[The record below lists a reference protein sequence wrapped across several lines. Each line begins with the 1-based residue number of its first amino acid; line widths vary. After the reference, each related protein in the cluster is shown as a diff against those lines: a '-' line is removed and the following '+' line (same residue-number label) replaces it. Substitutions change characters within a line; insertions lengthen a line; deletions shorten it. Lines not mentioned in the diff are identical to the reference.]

1 MGRPSAWRWM
11 RPARPKRRT
20 SRSRSSTCAACP
32 LSTCPPSWRR
42 CRRLI
47 ARSWFT
53 RRRSSV
59 GLVVKSPPGS
69 ATTASTCW
77 RRRWPASEEWMHR
90 IRRRATRSS
99 TCRMSIGFS
108 KPSTSPSP
116 MADQTF
122 RLPDLG
128 EGLTEAQ
135 LVTWRVQEGGH
146 VEVNE
151 PLCDVETAKAV
162 VVIPSPWMGTI
173 QKLHAR
179 PGESVAVGSALVTIA
194 AEGAPAAV
202 EPRPAEGVEATPT
215 DGERRISVVGIRKA
229 IARQMVRSVS
239 TIPQFTEFAVF
250 DATNLLA
257 ARQRQKQS
265 GRSLT
270 PLPYFIVAL
279 VKAVRAFP
287 LMNSSWDEARDEIV
301 VKQPINL
308 GIAVNTSQ
316 GLLVPVLRGAD
327 QLDLSAIA
335 DQSARLIEGAR
346 AGTLKPG
353 EMSGGTITITNVGAS
368 GPVETGTPIISPPE
382 CCVVAFGANKPRPM
396 VIDGEVVA
404 RSGAW
409 ISISVD
415 HRIVDGALA
424 TEFLTALVGELEHL
438 HA

>member
-1 MGRPSAWRWM
+1 M
-11 RPARPKRRT
+11 RPIRPPAT
-20 SRSRSSTCAACP
+20 
-32 LSTCPPSWRR
+32 
-42 CRRLI
+42 
-47 ARSWFT
+47 
-53 RRRSSV
+53 
-59 GLVVKSPPGS
+59 KSC
-69 ATTASTCW
+69 TF
-77 RRRWPASEEWMHR
+77 
-90 IRRRATRSS
+90 
-99 TCRMSIGFS
+99 RMSTGSSRPPIS
-108 KPSTSPSP
+108 LSP

-135 LVTWRVQEGGH
+135 LVSWRVEEGAH

-162 VVIPSPWMGTI
+162 VVIPSPFAGTI

-179 PGESVAVGSALVTIA
+179 PGESVAVGSALVTISGQGA
-194 AEGAPAAV
+194 AAAV
-202 EPRPAEGVEATPT
+202 EPQVAEGVEATPGTLVGYGPGAGPQAGSRRRARVAPSAPQAGSDVRAAPFVRQLAKEKGIDLARLTGSGPGGRITRADVEGAASPPAAAAPAPEPTPT

-301 VKQPINL
+301 VKQP
-308 GIAVNTSQ
+308 
-316 GLLVPVLRGAD
+316 
-327 QLDLSAIA
+327 
-335 DQSARLIEGAR
+335 
-346 AGTLKPG
+346 
-353 EMSGGTITITNVGAS
+353 
-368 GPVETGTPIISPPE
+368 
-382 CCVVAFGANKPRPM
+382 
-396 VIDGEVVA
+396 
-404 RSGAW
+404 
-409 ISISVD
+409 
-415 HRIVDGALA
+415 
-424 TEFLTALVGELEHL
+424 
-438 HA
+438 